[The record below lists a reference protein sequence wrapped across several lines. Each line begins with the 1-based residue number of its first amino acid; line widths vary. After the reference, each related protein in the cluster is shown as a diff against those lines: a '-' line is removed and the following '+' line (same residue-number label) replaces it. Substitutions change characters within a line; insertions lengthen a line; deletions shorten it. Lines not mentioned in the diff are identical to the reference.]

1 MAQNNQNR
9 RCRQR
14 ADMARIDLSSS
25 PRTDGDDVFGHF
37 EPENNFKHPF
47 FMSPSSQGLNSEHF
61 PFFKTLNRTSVSR
74 DRSCGR
80 LIKRTAKWC
89 KKLPL
94 DGASDTIGENTETTL

>member
-9 RCRQR
+9 RRRQR
-14 ADMARIDLSSS
+14 AVVRIALSSF
-25 PRTDGDDVFGHF
+25 PRTDGNDVFGHF

>member
-1 MAQNNQNR
+1 MAQNNRNR
-9 RCRQR
+9 RRRQR

-25 PRTDGDDVFGHF
+25 PRTDGDDVFGRF

-74 DRSCGR
+74 DRS
-80 LIKRTAKWC
+80 
-89 KKLPL
+89 
-94 DGASDTIGENTETTL
+94 

>member
-9 RCRQR
+9 RRRQR

-47 FMSPSSQGLNSEHF
+47 L
-61 PFFKTLNRTSVSR
+61 
-74 DRSCGR
+74 
-80 LIKRTAKWC
+80 
-89 KKLPL
+89 
-94 DGASDTIGENTETTL
+94 